1 MRPETECDRIK
12 NRSKDV
18 EKEVEELTKS
28 IKDTKSE
35 IDRARLLNVIP

>member
-1 MRPETECDRIK
+1 MRPETECERIK

-18 EKEVEELTKS
+18 EKEVEELTRS

-35 IDRARLLNVIP
+35 IDRARLVGVVA